1 MALRPRSWV
10 PFECLANCFGH
21 EERLNASRGVNSF
34 LLNGGNRGVAIE
46 ASTSVA
52 MMGRTHR
59 PALARAACV
68 AVEPDGD
75 YPGPG

>member
-1 MALRPRSWV
+1 MALRPRSCV

-34 LLNGGNRGVAIE
+34 LLNGGSRRVAI
-46 ASTSVA
+46 AVA